1 MKLSVLLALLATG
14 KAVQIDEKSKGKMQ
28 QSSKNLAKSKAK
40 LSDKA
45 NVAVKAAIKNKQV
58 KNDLMI

>member
-14 KAVQIDEKSKGKMQ
+14 NAVQIDEKNKGKLQ
-28 QSSKNLAKSKAK
+28 QSSKNLAKSRSK

-45 NVAVKAAIKNKQV
+45 NVAVKAALANK
-58 KNDLMI
+58 

>member
-14 KAVQIDEKSKGKMQ
+14 KAVQIDEKNKGKMQ

-58 KNDLMI
+58 KNDLMV